1 MEKIRGDKDNG
12 YWIKFESMLVTDS
25 NGKVNLKQ
33 TSAMLEEKIGMDAD
47 EDIEVIIK
55 RRTPFK
61 GREE

>member
-1 MEKIRGDKDNG
+1 MEEIRGDRDNG

-25 NGKVNLKQ
+25 HGKVNLKQ

-47 EDIEVIIK
+47 DDIEVIIK

-61 GREE
+61 GRG